1 MVSNMFYFHPYLGK
15 WSNLTNSFHMGW
27 NHQLDMDGY
36 GVSSLTRPF
45 SACLPTIHFSEAM
58 LALGCVPPQN
68 LTTRYPKWRHI
79 WSPRYIFQPA
89 YHFLGIYPLNFL
101 GVAIHMC
108 SWCFLTGLCCH
119 KDGWTKPGYGFLP
132 RMMMMMI
139 MMVLMMMTM
148 TMTIRIP

>member
-108 SWCFLTGLCCH
+108 SWCFFNWTLLSQRWVNQTRLWFPT
-119 KDGWTKPGYGFLP
+119 KDDDDDDYDG
-132 RMMMMMI
+132 
-139 MMVLMMMTM
+139 VDDDDDDNDD
-148 TMTIRIP
+148 